1 MNIAIMGAGLSGLAC
16 AIILEQNG
24 IYPTIFENRTQVGDR
39 FINGEILLSI
49 LHRPVFDCIAYFSEK
64 FNIDLQPIS
73 NITELAIHSEK
84 EKCLINGHLGFTNLR
99 GRHEHSFENQLAR
112 QVKSKII
119 FQSKYTYEQLLRE
132 FTHVVVATGDAAY
145 AMNIQDYQ
153 QDFTV
158 TLKGATVEGDFQ
170 PHKVMAWLNNKLAPK
185 GYGYLIPYSKKEAN
199 IVIGYPDYPEN
210 RMLNINELWKK
221 FHQQV
226 CENLQQDLKI
236 TDGFQVTRYIIGKCQ
251 YPRIGNTFF
260 VGNCFGSIM
269 PFLGFG
275 QFIAILTGI
284 YAAHDLCGIGD
295 YNKLTKTLHK
305 TYRNS
310 LVFRRSMEKLENNH
324 FDTLV
329 RNLDGYLG
337 NKLFNSK
344 HYDPL
349 KIASYLL
356 RPWIRINSK

>member
-16 AIILEQNG
+16 AIILEQHG

-39 FINGEILLSI
+39 FVNGEILLSI

-64 FNIDLQPIS
+64 HNIFLQPVN
-73 NITELAIHSEK
+73 NITQLDIHSEN
-84 EKCLINGHLGFTNLR
+84 EKCSIHGHLGFTNLR
-99 GRHEHSFENQLAR
+99 GRHEHSFENQLAH

-119 FQSKYTYEQLLRE
+119 FHSEYTYEQLLKE
-132 FTHVVVATGDAAY
+132 FTHVVMATGDAAY
-145 AMNIQDYQ
+145 AMEIQDYQ
-153 QDFTV
+153 QDLTV
-158 TLKGATVEGDFQ
+158 TLKGATIVGDFK
-170 PHKVMAWLNNKLAPK
+170 PHKVIAWLNNQLAPK

-210 RMLNINELWKK
+210 RMLDRNELWER
-221 FHQQV
+221 FYHQV
-226 CENLQQDLKI
+226 CEDFQQNFKI
-236 TDGFQVTRYIIGKCQ
+236 TDDFEVTKYIIGRCQ

-275 QFIAILTGI
+275 QFMAILTGI

-295 YNKLTKTLHK
+295 YNKRTQTLRRS
-305 TYRNS
+305 YENS
-310 LVFRRSMEKLENNH
+310 LVFRRSIEKLNNAN
-324 FDTLV
+324 FDTVV

-349 KIASYLL
+349 KIGSYLL
-356 RPWIRINSK
+356 RPWTKMGSK